1 MTTSAFPTLRCAAA
15 ARRFVSPIIGL
26 ALILFLAAGQTSVAG
41 VAAPSETATIVV
53 TGFSGS
59 GASRTGPFGVDVAD
73 STVTDLAATIG
84 RTTGWQTPTAADQ
97 VAVCEYYGTVAPAY
111 YTAQDLAHLQ
121 AAQTQFGGGVPRYAL
136 IMAKFAREV
145 MRRSGAKQVNIIGVS
160 FGGLISRYMV
170 EKDVEGLVSSG
181 KVASWISI
189 EGVVAGN
196 WLASQSNS
204 SLEYILEQAGDISTK
219 DIEHMNYNWVEAN
232 LHNPGT
238 EADNP
243 LLGTL
248 PVHFWLATDANVNN
262 RALSVASGKPND
274 GVVLLRD
281 DFLHDLTAQSRYL
294 GLRPTLGAIH
304 TTHEGTK
311 TYAGIRVG
319 VAAQVMGR
327 RRVTVVLREVKV
339 TNDHESS
346 GDTPAEIVF
355 GVRVYSP
362 RGQALYAVT
371 DPIHELRYDDAS
383 APVYAVS
390 EGTTRTL
397 NQVWFDNM
405 VLPDETQLLLRT
417 NVDELD
423 YDLLYGISENP
434 FDPSEG
440 LTDGNLTL
448 STVTPGSY
456 EIVTADWR
464 GIVDVT
470 FTDYPPFD
478 AASVEGWEVY

>member
-1 MTTSAFPTLRCAAA
+1 
-15 ARRFVSPIIGL
+15 
-26 ALILFLAAGQTSVAG
+26 
-41 VAAPSETATIVV
+41 
-53 TGFSGS
+53 
-59 GASRTGPFGVDVAD
+59 
-73 STVTDLAATIG
+73 
-84 RTTGWQTPTAADQ
+84 
-97 VAVCEYYGTVAPAY
+97 
-111 YTAQDLAHLQ
+111 
-121 AAQTQFGGGVPRYAL
+121 
-136 IMAKFAREV
+136 
-145 MRRSGAKQVNIIGVS
+145 
-160 FGGLISRYMV
+160 
-170 EKDVEGLVSSG
+170 LVSAG
-181 KVASWISI
+181 NVASWISI

-204 SLEYILEQAGDISTK
+204 SLEDLLNEAGDISTK
-219 DIEHMNYNWVEAN
+219 DIEHMNYDWVESN

-238 EADNP
+238 EADNS

-248 PVHFWLATDANVNN
+248 PVHFWLATDDNVNN
-262 RALSVASGKPND
+262 RALTVASGKPND

-281 DFLHDLTAQSRYL
+281 GFLHDLTAQSRYL

-304 TTHEGTK
+304 ATHEGTK
-311 TYAGIRVG
+311 THQGIRVG

-327 RRVTVVLREVKV
+327 RRVTVMLREVMV

-346 GDTPAEIVF
+346 GFTPAEIVF
-355 GVRVYSP
+355 GVRLYSP
-362 RGQALYAVT
+362 HGQTLYGVT

-405 VLPDETQLLLRT
+405 VLPDETQLLLRS

-423 YDLLYGISENP
+423 FDLLYGISENP
-434 FDPSEG
+434 LDPAEG

-448 STVTPGSY
+448 STITPGSY

-470 FTDYPPFD
+470 FTDYPAYD
-478 AASVEGWEVY
+478 AAKVEGWEVY

>member
-1 MTTSAFPTLRCAAA
+1 MNFLAFPMLDLVAS
-15 ARRFVSPIIGL
+15 RRFAPL
-26 ALILFLAAGQTSVAG
+26 MLILSLLPGLPSAAG
-41 VAAPSETATIVV
+41 VAPPEETATIVV
-53 TGFSGS
+53 TGFSSS
-59 GASRTGPFGVDVAD
+59 GASRTGPFGVDVFD
-73 STVTDLAATIG
+73 DTVSDLAATIG
-84 RTTGWQTPTAADQ
+84 RTTGWQTPAAPDQ
-97 VAVCEYYGTVAPAY
+97 VAVCDYYGSVPPAY
-111 YTAQDLAHLQ
+111 YTAQDLADLQ
-121 AAQTQFGGGVPRYAL
+121 AAQTQFGGGVPRYSL
-136 IMAKFAREV
+136 IMAKFTREV
-145 MRRSGAKQVNIIGVS
+145 MRRSGAKQVNIVGVS

-170 EKDVEGLVSSG
+170 EKDVEGLVSGG

-196 WLASQSNS
+196 WLASQSS
-204 SLEYILEQAGDISTK
+204 STLEDLLEEAGDISTK
-219 DIEHMNYNWVEAN
+219 DIEHMNYDWVEAN

-248 PVHFWLATDANVNN
+248 PVHFWLATDDNVNN
-262 RALSVASGKPND
+262 RALTAASGKPND

-281 DFLHDLTAQSRYL
+281 GFFHDLTAPSRYL

-304 TTHEGTK
+304 ATHEGTK
-311 TYAGIRVG
+311 THEGIRVG

-327 RRVTVVLREVKV
+327 RRATVVLREVRV

-362 RGQALYAVT
+362 QGQTLYSVT
-371 DPIHELRYDDAS
+371 EPIHELRHDDTN
-383 APVYAVS
+383 APVFAIN

-405 VLPDETQLLLRT
+405 ILPDETQLLLRT
-417 NVDELD
+417 NVDEID
-423 YDLLYGISENP
+423 FDPLYGISENP
-434 FDPSEG
+434 FDTVEG
-440 LTDGNLTL
+440 LTDANLTI
-448 STVTPGSY
+448 STLTPGSY

-464 GIVDVT
+464 GIIDVT

-478 AASVEGWEVY
+478 AARVEGWEVY